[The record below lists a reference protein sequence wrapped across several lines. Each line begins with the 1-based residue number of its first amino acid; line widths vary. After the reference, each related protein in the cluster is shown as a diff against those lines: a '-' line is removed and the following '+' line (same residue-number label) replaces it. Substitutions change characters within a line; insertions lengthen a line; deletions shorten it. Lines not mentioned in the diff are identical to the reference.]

1 MSPKQ
6 IKVGKSFKTL
16 TKLTTARVAA
26 IVKKTLFSTEMMKNI
41 YNLGKWWKRTNGGS
55 QTKASQFQTS
65 LGKAKKKA

>member
-41 YNLGKWWKRTNGGS
+41 YNLGK
-55 QTKASQFQTS
+55 
-65 LGKAKKKA
+65 